1 MRARFLI
8 VTKGVASKGR
18 KISRMNLAV
27 LAWTQRCQY
36 ELTVLHFI
44 NTNSYGIVDV
54 CICMV
59 SMCKYISSFCPLGR
73 PQSSDTPGVTIIPN
87 AQILDS
93 AVFQ

>member
-1 MRARFLI
+1 MLQ
-8 VTKGVASKGR
+8 KGVASKGR
-18 KISRMNLAV
+18 KKSRMNSVV

-44 NTNSYGIVDV
+44 NTDSYGLVDV

-59 SMCKYISSFCPLGR
+59 SVCKYISSLCPLGR
-73 PQSSDTPGVTIIPN
+73 PQSSDTLVATIIPN

>member
-1 MRARFLI
+1 MLQ
-8 VTKGVASKGR
+8 KGVASKGR
-18 KISRMNLAV
+18 KKSRMNSAV

-36 ELTVLHFI
+36 ELTVLYFM

-59 SMCKYISSFCPLGR
+59 SMCKYISSLCPLGR
-73 PQSSDTPGVTIIPN
+73 PQSSDTPVATIIPN